1 MQSMVEVKKKG
12 KKTRNNAAFE
22 KINTVKV
29 GEFIVL
35 KKEEWDMG
43 TLPGAH
49 IIRRRLGREFKVET
63 LKDET
68 GWVITALS

>member
-1 MQSMVEVKKKG
+1 MVEEIQVKKKG

-22 KINTVKV
+22 KINAVKV
-29 GEFIVL
+29 GDFIVL
-35 KKEEWDMG
+35 KNEEWEMG